1 MNQHSIFMKV
11 IAVILTVIMIV
22 GILPMTVLAQ
32 AVEDE
37 KEKFEQSGYSS
48 NVSQEEEEP
57 TVIGEDTERRNSEN
71 TKYFKMSDGTVKA
84 AMYNDP
90 VLYKDET
97 GKWQEI
103 DNSLDS
109 SNEVSND
116 EASDFNG
123 YETKKNK
130 FKVKFAKNASQKKL
144 VSMKMDNYSV
154 SLSLLN
160 KTKKNNS
167 SMKQEKKAKI
177 EDLTV
182 ASKASQKVYY
192 ENILP
197 DTNIEYIVNGSG
209 VKENIVVKSAQSS
222 YEYNFEIAVKDVT
235 LSLAEDGCIYAK
247 DATTGATVFVMPKPF
262 MLDANYE
269 YSNKVSYS
277 LSAKNKHKYEITI
290 SADSEWLNSGERAF
304 PVTIDPA
311 VQTKQTSSAINSV
324 YVAKGLPNQNRYS
337 DPMMMVGRESTDA
350 DICQGLIKFALPKI
364 NRGDVVIDAQLLS
377 KQVLMDAYSDTT
389 PDTAIEV
396 HAITESWNKNTVT
409 WNNKPAYESAVAD
422 FEILKASEKNSGA
435 KDRQW
440 NVTSIVKRWYENPSF
455 ANNGFLLRSSNEN
468 KESYNDSCIYMWVYG
483 EKYAQS
489 TAYPMLY
496 ITYRS
501 NKGLESY
508 WSYTDISAGR
518 AGTASICEFSG
529 NLVFTHSDVTT
540 AGSRAPASISHVFNN
555 YMAADSFGKV
565 MPYRGHGWMLSCQQ
579 QLLPSSK
586 VGLPAD
592 NQTNYPYVY
601 IDGDG
606 TEHYFYKKSDG
617 KMVDEDGM
625 GLTLTVPKTNNTQY
639 YKMADDKGNVVWFNN
654 NGSLSS
660 SVDSNGNSI
669 TNSYKSDGRTIQKVT
684 DGAGHAVTIAPTS
697 DNLAV
702 QTITDSAGRVTKYH
716 WNVGYLVGITYP
728 DGKKTEF
735 TYDSDKAIASVKSP
749 DGYKLEFSYTPL
761 ANGKRVSKVVESAN
775 GAAGQTITFDYS
787 QYGQT
792 VIRSSGKDGVFG
804 NSDDVYTTVKFD
816 SAGRTVCSEAT
827 SNGKSL
833 AASAAE
839 YTASSPNSNASNIK
853 QLNRLSK
860 SMTGGQ
866 YVRNYLRDGSA
877 EMTGTWT
884 KLQWNGTADFDGKP
898 VAADQLYG
906 RYSFYINSKT
916 FSNGAGARAYQ
927 SLASGQFK
935 AGTTYTYSAW
945 VKTKNIVPRDASN
958 PFGVQLLA
966 TYWTADG
973 SAVDSVSDTLTGTTD
988 STINDGWQRIS
999 VTFSVPTNANKVN
1012 CSIMVRDATG
1022 EAWFDGMQL
1031 EEGTSASPFNMIN
1044 NSSFER
1050 YSKASNGAY
1059 LPQDWSGYLTDKY
1072 DSVDNAH
1079 SRDSGHAFRFASV
1092 PTVPK
1097 EMNQQLYF
1105 GGTTAQNLDDTYILS
1120 GWVYANPVGGS
1131 NENNKVSL
1139 AAKVT
1144 YTDGTSY
1151 LNWFKYNSSVLGWQ
1165 YIMGAFTLRDGSKPT
1180 ANKTP
1185 ASLKI
1190 YLINYRQSNGSWFD
1204 NIQLVRDEA
1213 PSYTYNSDG
1222 KLVTVAANAKQKG
1235 TMEYSNGNLT
1245 KSVDAKGFNYTY
1257 KYDSKHNMTEAT
1269 SQGGAK
1275 YLYTYD
1281 SMGNPT
1287 SLKVKNDALCI
1298 ETGSTYTSNGA
1309 YVSQTSDQDG
1319 HTESY
1324 SYNET
1329 KGTLTKYTDK
1339 MGRVTNYSYDAN
1351 TDAVTSVSQTLSN
1364 GQTVSNSYT
1373 YDNYRLKT
1381 ISHNGFN
1388 YSFNYDNFGNV
1399 TQTKV
1404 GSQTLSTNTYG
1415 ANNSDLKRVTY
1426 GNGQYV
1432 DYTYDDYGNISAIS
1446 QNGKQNFKWQYDSA
1460 GNMYAHDD
1468 LINGQRFIYTYDSTG
1483 RLVRQNVLN
1492 GSRRSLYSSQYGY
1505 DLNNN
1510 VSRFTSLA
1518 GGVSATEGFE
1528 YGKDNL
1534 ASKYTY
1540 PSGKTATYT
1549 YDGIL
1554 RRNKTVINTTTPI
1567 EQTYKYMVSAR
1578 GNGAQTTKIEEEN
1591 LGGNLYK
1598 YTYDANGN
1606 ITCIMCKK
1614 GTDTAYVKQ
1623 QQFAYDELN
1632 QLVRADDLAK
1642 NRTEVYTY
1650 DNGGNI
1656 LSVKTYPLTWG
1667 SLNGVTATETTSFG
1681 YSDSNWKDKL
1691 TSIGDQ
1697 PVTYDEIGNPLS
1709 YRHYTL
1715 TWQNGR
1721 QLASLQIM
1729 QLKINYTYDVDGLRT
1744 SKSVPNIDLEHK
1756 YYYVGSRLQYED
1768 RGNSNALWYFYDA
1781 DGTPSG
1787 IRFRNNGGVVSD
1799 YYFVCNWRG
1808 DVIQIYNTAGELV
1821 STYDYDAWGNVTAHE
1836 TDKDTYGITNI
1847 NPIRYRG
1854 YYYDT
1859 ETGMYYVNSRYYD
1872 PAVKRFVNSDNSI
1885 LSSAS
1890 PQALTDKNLFAYCDN
1905 NPVTRTDGEGTIWHI
1920 VVGAVIGGI
1929 INSTTDIH
1937 GIVNAYKSG
1946 GNTTQAWLHFGI
1958 SFATGAVSGGLS
1970 MTGVGA
1976 VASAGINAALSGG
1989 GEFLNQ
1995 VVDHHFDETK
2005 IDYTSIA
2012 YETAIGAVTSYGNG
2026 AGSKSA
2032 TNLGKGT
2039 VSKSFKT
2046 FRGVIQKKNI
2056 KAALKAYKGKAV
2068 QQARYYLRTT
2078 RRMTGKLALNV
2089 AQSYFYNKVSSSYK
2103 KLLYKIRRRFN

>member
-1 MNQHSIFMKV
+1 MKKYSIFMKV
-11 IAVILTVIMIV
+11 IAVILTVTMII

-37 KEKFEQSGYSS
+37 KEKFEQNGYSS

-71 TKYFKMSDGTVKA
+71 TKYFKMSDGTIKA
-84 AMYNDP
+84 AMYNAP
-90 VLYKDET
+90 VLYKDGT

-109 SNEVSND
+109 SDEVSND

-130 FKVKFAKNASQKKL
+130 FKVKFAKNANQKKL

-269 YSNKVSYS
+269 YSDKVSYS

-290 SADSEWLNSGERAF
+290 SADSEWLNSSERAF

-311 VQTKQTSSAINSV
+311 IQTKQSISTIDSV

-396 HAITESWNKNTVT
+396 HAITKSWNVTTVT
-409 WNNKPAYESAVAD
+409 WNTKPTYESTVAD

-440 NVTSIVKRWYENPSF
+440 NVTSIVKRWYENPNF
-455 ANNGFLLRSSNEN
+455 ANNGLLLRSSNEN
-468 KESYNDSCIYMWVYG
+468 KSSYNDSCIYMWVYG

-529 NLVFTHSDVTT
+529 NLVFTHNDVTT

-555 YMAADSFGKV
+555 YMAAENFGTV
-565 MPYRGHGWMLSCQQ
+565 MPYRGKGWMLSCQQ

-592 NQTNYPYVY
+592 AQKKYPYVY

-617 KMVDEDGM
+617 TMVDEDGM
-625 GLTLTVPKTNNTQY
+625 GLTLTVPGKDKNGY
-639 YKMADDKGNVVWFNN
+639 YIVKDDKGNQMIFNVA
-654 NGSLSS
+654 GAFARSL
-660 SVDSNGNSI
+660 DSNGNQI
-669 TNSYKSDGRTIQKVT
+669 ANYYAAADNPKIWKVT
-684 DGAGHAVTIAPTS
+684 DGAGHAVTFTPTS
-697 DNLAV
+697 DSKTI
-702 QTITDSAGRVTKYH
+702 QKITDSSGRVTTYT
-716 WNVGYLVGITYP
+716 WNSDGRLTTITYP
-728 DGKKTEF
+728 DGKETKF
-735 TYDSDKAIASVKSP
+735 TYDSDGAMTSVIAP
-749 DGYKLEFSYTPL
+749 DGYKLQFTYTPL
-761 ANGKRVSKVVESAN
+761 AKGKRVSKVVESAN
-775 GAAGQTITFDYS
+775 GTAGQTITFDYS

-792 VIRSSGKDGVFG
+792 VIRSSGKDGVYG

-877 EMTGTWT
+877 DISGTWT
-884 KLQWNGTADFDGKP
+884 KAQWNGTADFVGQP
-898 VAADQLYG
+898 VDTDQLYG
-906 RYSFYINSKT
+906 RYSYYLNSKT
-916 FSNGAGARAYQ
+916 FSDKAAARAYQ
-927 SLASGQFK
+927 PLSSGQFG
-935 AGTTYTYSAW
+935 AGKTYTFSAW
-945 VKTKNIVPRDASN
+945 VKTKNIVPRDASI
-958 PFGVQLLA
+958 PFGAELMV
-966 TYWTADG
+966 TYWL
-973 SAVDSVSDTLTGTTD
+973 SNNKAVDVHSDVLVGTTD
-988 STINDGWQRIS
+988 STINNGWQRLA
-999 VTFSVPTNANKVN
+999 VTFTLPSDATRMNIN
-1012 CSIMVRDATG
+1012 IMVRDATG

-1050 YSKASNGAY
+1050 YSQASNGAY
-1059 LPQDWSGYLTDKY
+1059 LPQDWSGHLFDSG
-1072 DSVDNAH
+1072 DSVHNIHQKDDGH
-1079 SRDSGHAFRFASV
+1079 SFRFNSV
-1092 PTVPK
+1092 PTVEK
-1097 EMNQQLYF
+1097 SLIQTLYF
-1105 GGTTAQNLDDTYILS
+1105 KGKTAQNLDDTYILS

-1131 NENNKVSL
+1131 NENNRVGL
-1139 AAKVT
+1139 AIKIF
-1144 YTDGTSY
+1144 YSDGTY
-1151 LNWFKYNSSVLGWQ
+1151 YVRWFDYNNSVMGSQ
-1165 YIMGAFTLRDGSKPT
+1165 YVMGAFTLRDGSKPT

-1185 ASLKI
+1185 TSMNV
-1190 YLINYRQSNGSWFD
+1190 YLINFKQSNNSWFD

-1245 KSVDAKGFNYTY
+1245 KSVDAKGFNYSY
-1257 KYDSKHNMTEAT
+1257 KYDDNHNMTEAT
-1269 SQGGAK
+1269 NQSGVK
-1275 YLYTYD
+1275 YAYVYD
-1281 SMGNPT
+1281 KMGNPT
-1287 SLKVKNDALCI
+1287 SLKVKVNDNYYI
-1298 ETGSTYTSNGA
+1298 ETGATYTANGA

-1319 HTESY
+1319 YTESY
-1324 SYNET
+1324 LYNDT
-1329 KGTLTKYTDK
+1329 RGTLTKYTDK
-1339 MGRVTNYSYDAN
+1339 MGRVTNYTYDNN

-1388 YSFNYDNFGNV
+1388 YSFAYDNFGNV

-1404 GSQTLSTNTYG
+1404 GTQVLSTNTYG
-1415 ANNSDLKRVTY
+1415 ANNGDLKQVKY
-1426 GNGQYV
+1426 GNNDYV

-1446 QNGKQNFKWQYDSA
+1446 QNGTKNFTWQYDST
-1460 GNMYAHDD
+1460 GNLYSHED
-1468 LINGQRFIYTYDSTG
+1468 LVNNQRFVYTYDSTG
-1483 RLVRQNVLN
+1483 RLVRQQVLDN
-1492 GSRRSLYSSQYGY
+1492 SKKNIYSSQYGY

-1510 VSRFTSLA
+1510 VSRFASSA
-1518 GGVSATEGFE
+1518 GGVSVTENFE

-1554 RRNKTVINTTTPI
+1554 RRNSTVINTTAPI
-1567 EQTYKYMVSAR
+1567 QQTYKYMASAR
-1578 GNGAQTTKIEEEN
+1578 GNNAQTTKIEEEI
-1591 LGGNLYK
+1591 LGGNSYK

-1606 ITCIMCKK
+1606 ITSVLLKK
-1614 GTDTAYVKQ
+1614 STESAYTKQ

-1632 QLVRADDLAK
+1632 QLIRADDLAK

-1656 LSVKTYPLTWG
+1656 LSTTVYPLTWG
-1667 SLNGVTATETTSFG
+1667 SLSGVTATDTTTYTYG
-1681 YSDSNWKDKL
+1681 DSNWKDKL
-1691 TSIGDQ
+1691 TAYGDT
-1697 PVTYDEIGNPLS
+1697 PITYDAIGNPLT
-1709 YRHYTL
+1709 YRGYTL

-1721 QLASLQIM
+1721 QLASM
-1729 QLKINYTYDVDGLRT
+1729 KFRTINIGFTYDVDGLRT
-1744 SKSVPNIDLEHK
+1744 SKTIPNVGLEHK
-1756 YYYVGSRLQYED
+1756 YYYVGDRLQYETL
-1768 RGNSNALWYFYDA
+1768 GGSSALWYFYDA
-1781 DGTPSG
+1781 DGNPSG
-1787 IRFRNNGGVVSD
+1787 IRYKDNSGTVND

-1808 DVIQIYNTAGELV
+1808 DVIQIYNASGTLV
-1821 STYDYDAWGNVTAHE
+1821 GSYTYDTWGRVTENATSADTENITE
-1836 TDKDTYGITNI
+1836 T

-1859 ETGMYYVNSRYYD
+1859 ETRLYYVNSRYYD
-1872 PAVKRFVNSDNSI
+1872 PAVKRMLNADDDS
-1885 LSSAS
+1885 LSTAT
-1890 PQALTDKNLFAYCDN
+1890 PQGLTDKNYFAYCDN
-1905 NPVTRTDGEGTIWHI
+1905 NPVVRVDSNGEFWNY
-1920 VVGAVIGGI
+1920 VVGAVVGG
-1929 INSTTDIH
+1929 
-1937 GIVNAYKSG
+1937 
-1946 GNTTQAWLHFGI
+1946 
-1958 SFATGAVSGGLS
+1958 
-1970 MTGVGA
+1970 
-1976 VASAGINAALSGG
+1976 
-1989 GEFLNQ
+1989 
-1995 VVDHHFDETK
+1995 
-2005 IDYTSIA
+2005 
-2012 YETAIGAVTSYGNG
+2012 AIGAVSTAIAGGDAKAVVLSAGIGAVGGLIGASGLPAVAQIVAGGVLGGAGNFANQFFIEKISLENIDWGDIIIDSAIGAAASAISYGITKN
-2026 AGSKSA
+2026 ASQAAS
-2032 TNLGKGT
+2032 NLMGKGAYRVVKGEQRILKGDRYGKAAIKRGMST
-2039 VSKSFKT
+2039 LQNGIKRMNTARGKSSVVGSLISGFVT
-2046 FRGVIQKKNI
+2046 GAKNI
-2056 KAALKAYKGKAV
+2056 F
-2068 QQARYYLRTT
+2068 R
-2078 RRMTGKLALNV
+2078 
-2089 AQSYFYNKVSSSYK
+2089 
-2103 KLLYKIRRRFN
+2103 KIFR

>member
-1 MNQHSIFMKV
+1 MKKYSIFMKV
-11 IAVILTVIMIV
+11 IAVILTVTMII

-37 KEKFEQSGYSS
+37 KEKFEQNGYSS

-71 TKYFKMSDGTVKA
+71 TKYFKMSDGTIKA

-90 VLYKDET
+90 VLYKDGT

-247 DATTGATVFVMPKPF
+247 DATTGTTVFVMPKPF

-290 SADSEWLNSGERAF
+290 SADSEWLNSSERAF

-311 VQTKQTSSAINSV
+311 IQTKQSISTIDSV

-396 HAITESWNKNTVT
+396 HAITKSWNVTTVT
-409 WNNKPAYESAVAD
+409 WNTKPTYESTVAD

-440 NVTSIVKRWYENPSF
+440 NVTSIVKRWYENPNF
-455 ANNGFLLRSSNEN
+455 ANNGLLLRSSNEN
-468 KESYNDSCIYMWVYG
+468 KTSYNDSCIYMWVYG

-529 NLVFTHSDVTT
+529 NLVFTHNDVTT

-555 YMAADSFGKV
+555 YMAAENFGIV

-592 NQTNYPYVY
+592 AQKTYPYVY

-617 KMVDEDGM
+617 TMVDEDGM
-625 GLTLTVPKTNNTQY
+625 GLTLTVPKTNNTKY
-639 YKMADDKGNVVWFNN
+639 YKMADDKGNIVWFNN
-654 NGSLSS
+654 YGSLSS

-669 TNSYKSDGRTIQKVT
+669 TNSYKSDGKSIQKVT
-684 DGAGHAVTIAPTS
+684 DGAGHSVTIAPTP

-702 QTITDSAGRVTKYH
+702 QTITDSAGRVTRYN
-716 WNVGYLVGITYP
+716 WSAGLLLSITYP
-728 DGKKTEF
+728 DGKKTTF
-735 TYDSDKAIASVKSP
+735 TYDNTDKAMTSITAP
-749 DGYKLEFSYTPL
+749 DGYKLQFTYTPL
-761 ANGKRVSKVVESAN
+761 AKGKRVSKVVESAN
-775 GAAGQTITFDYS
+775 GTAGQTITFDYS

-792 VIRSSGKDGVFG
+792 VIHSSGKDGVYG

-877 EMTGTWT
+877 DMSGTWT

-927 SLASGQFK
+927 SLTSGQFK

-945 VKTKNIVPRDASN
+945 VKTKNIVPRDTAK
-958 PFGVQLLA
+958 PFGAQLFT
-966 TYWTADG
+966 TYWKSDG
-973 SAVDSVSDTLTGTTD
+973 TAVDSVSDVLTGTTD
-988 STINDGWQRIS
+988 STINDGWQRLS
-999 VTFSVPTNANKVN
+999 VTFTVPSGATKVN
-1012 CSIMVRDATG
+1012 CNIMVRDATG

-1050 YSKASNGAY
+1050 YSQASNGAY
-1059 LPQDWSGYLTDKY
+1059 LPQDWSGYLTDSG
-1072 DSVDNAH
+1072 DSVNNAY
-1079 SRDSGHAFRFASV
+1079 SKDSGHAFRFTSV
-1092 PTVPK
+1092 PTVAK

-1105 GGTTAQNLDDTYILS
+1105 GGKTAQNLDDTYILS

-1151 LNWFKYNSSVLGWQ
+1151 LNWFKFNSSVMGWQ

-1190 YLINYRQSNGSWFD
+1190 YLINYRQSNNSWFD

-1245 KSVDAKGFNYTY
+1245 KSVDAKGFNYSY

-1269 SQGGAK
+1269 SQGGTK

-1287 SLKVKNDALCI
+1287 SLKVKSNDSLYI
-1298 ETGSTYTSNGA
+1298 DTGATYTANGA

-1319 HTESY
+1319 YTESY
-1324 SYNET
+1324 SYNDA

-1339 MGRVTNYSYDAN
+1339 MGRVTNYTYDNN

-1364 GQTVSNSYT
+1364 GQNVTNSYT

-1388 YSFNYDNFGNV
+1388 YSFAYDNFGNV

-1404 GSQTLSTNTYG
+1404 GSQVLSTNTYG
-1415 ANNSDLKRVTY
+1415 NNNGDLKQVKY
-1426 GNGQYV
+1426 GNNDYV

-1446 QNGKQNFKWQYDSA
+1446 QNGTKNFTWQYDST
-1460 GNMYAHDD
+1460 GNLYSHED
-1468 LINGQRFIYTYDSTG
+1468 LVNNQRFVYTYDSTG
-1483 RLVRQNVLN
+1483 RLVRQQVLN
-1492 GSRRSLYSSQYGY
+1492 SSKKNIYSSQYGY

-1510 VSRFTSLA
+1510 VSRFTSSA
-1518 GGVSATEGFE
+1518 GGVSVTENFE

-1554 RRNKTVINTTTPI
+1554 RRNTAVVNTDTPI
-1567 EQTYKYMVSAR
+1567 NIQYVYRMSDRGGQAR
-1578 GNGAQTTKIEEEN
+1578 TTKIGWEHINNYIYGYE
-1591 LGGNLYK
+1591 
-1598 YTYDANGN
+1598 YDANGN
-1606 ITCIMCKK
+1606 ITKITRRDK
-1614 GTDTAYVKQ
+1614 TVANSTYETQ

-1632 QLVRADDLAK
+1632 QLIRADDLAK
-1642 NRTEVYTY
+1642 NCTEVYNY

-1656 LSVKTYPLTWG
+1656 LSTKVYPLTWG
-1667 SLNGVTATETTSFG
+1667 SLSGVTATKTTNYTYG
-1681 YSDSNWKDKL
+1681 DSNWKDKL
-1691 TSIGDQ
+1691 TAYGSTPI
-1697 PVTYDEIGNPLS
+1697 TYDAIGNPLT
-1709 YRHYTL
+1709 YRGFTL

-1721 QLASLQIM
+1721 QLAAM
-1729 QLKINYTYDVDGLRT
+1729 QFMQMRIGFTYDVDGLRT
-1744 SKSVPNIDLEHK
+1744 SKTIFNVDLEHK
-1756 YYYVGSRLQYED
+1756 YYYADDRLQYETIGD
-1768 RGNSNALWYFYDA
+1768 SSALWYFYDA
-1781 DGTPSG
+1781 DGNPSG
-1787 IRFRNNGGVVSD
+1787 IRYKDNSGTVND

-1808 DVIQIYNTAGELV
+1808 DVIQIYNASGTLV
-1821 STYDYDAWGNVTAHE
+1821 GSYTYDAWGKVTENATAADTQNITE
-1836 TDKDTYGITNI
+1836 T

-1859 ETGMYYVNSRYYD
+1859 ETRLYYLKSRYYD
-1872 PAVKRFVNSDNSI
+1872 PAVKRFLNADGNVATGQGVIGNNM
-1885 LSSAS
+1885 
-1890 PQALTDKNLFAYCDN
+1890 FAYCIN
-1905 NPVTRTDGEGTIWHI
+1905 NPVIYEDHEGEMAGSLAGALTWTAAAGGSNAWNPVGWILLGVTVVIIAICVIPWDNVRRNLSKSWSRVRRSIRYAAISRAIANSVAKAKTKIRKEKRRYDYWIASYVNFGDGRGTYIPTKPLSYSQAI
-1920 VVGAVIGGI
+1920 SYVRRGG
-1929 INSTTDIH
+1929 NVFADSA
-1937 GIVNAYKSG
+1937 GSAYKLAKAVG
-1946 GNTTQAWLHFGI
+1946 GGMPVKDPAH
-1958 SFATGAVSGGLS
+1958 GGL
-1970 MTGVGA
+1970 GYWRHYHA
-1976 VASAGINAALSGG
+1976 
-1989 GEFLNQ
+1989 
-1995 VVDHHFDETK
+1995 
-2005 IDYTSIA
+2005 
-2012 YETAIGAVTSYGNG
+2012 
-2026 AGSKSA
+2026 
-2032 TNLGKGT
+2032 
-2039 VSKSFKT
+2039 
-2046 FRGVIQKKNI
+2046 
-2056 KAALKAYKGKAV
+2056 
-2068 QQARYYLRTT
+2068 T
-2078 RRMTGKLALNV
+2078 RRGKRTGGHI
-2089 AQSYFYNKVSSSYK
+2089 FYV
-2103 KLLYKIRRRFN
+2103 

>member
-1 MNQHSIFMKV
+1 MKKYSIFMKV
-11 IAVILTVIMIV
+11 IAVILTVTMII

-37 KEKFEQSGYSS
+37 KEKFEQNGYSS

-71 TKYFKMSDGTVKA
+71 TKYFKMSDGTIKA
-84 AMYNDP
+84 AMYNAP
-90 VLYKDET
+90 VLYKDGT

-109 SNEVSND
+109 SDEVSND

-130 FKVKFAKNASQKKL
+130 FKVKFAKNANQKKL

-269 YSNKVSYS
+269 YSDKVSYS

-290 SADSEWLNSGERAF
+290 SADSEWLNSSERAF

-311 VQTKQTSSAINSV
+311 IQTKQSISTIDSV

-396 HAITESWNKNTVT
+396 HAITKSWNVTTVT
-409 WNNKPAYESAVAD
+409 WNTKPTYESTVAD

-440 NVTSIVKRWYENPSF
+440 NVTSIVKRWYENPNF
-455 ANNGFLLRSSNEN
+455 ANNGLLLRSSNEN
-468 KESYNDSCIYMWVYG
+468 KSSYNDSCIYMWVYG

-529 NLVFTHSDVTT
+529 NLVFTHNDVTT

-555 YMAADSFGKV
+555 YMAAENFGTV
-565 MPYRGHGWMLSCQQ
+565 MPYRGKGWMLSCQQ

-592 NQTNYPYVY
+592 AQKKYPYVY

-617 KMVDEDGM
+617 TMVDEDGM
-625 GLTLTVPKTNNTQY
+625 GLTLTVPGKDKNGY
-639 YKMADDKGNVVWFNN
+639 YIVKDDKGNQMIFNVA
-654 NGSLSS
+654 GAFARSL
-660 SVDSNGNSI
+660 DSNGNQI
-669 TNSYKSDGRTIQKVT
+669 ANYYAAADNPKIWKVT
-684 DGAGHAVTIAPTS
+684 DGAGHAVTFTPTS
-697 DNLAV
+697 DSKTI
-702 QTITDSAGRVTKYH
+702 QKITDSSGRVTTYT
-716 WNVGYLVGITYP
+716 WNSDGRLTTITYP
-728 DGKKTEF
+728 DGKETKF
-735 TYDSDKAIASVKSP
+735 TYDSDGAMTSVIAP
-749 DGYKLEFSYTPL
+749 DGYKLQFTYTPL
-761 ANGKRVSKVVESAN
+761 AKGKRVSKVVESAN
-775 GAAGQTITFDYS
+775 GTAGQTITFDYS

-792 VIRSSGKDGVFG
+792 VIRSSGKDGVYG

-877 EMTGTWT
+877 DISGTWT
-884 KLQWNGTADFDGKP
+884 KAQWNGTADFVGQP
-898 VAADQLYG
+898 VDTDQLYG
-906 RYSFYINSKT
+906 RYSYYLNSKT
-916 FSNGAGARAYQ
+916 FSDKAAARAYQ
-927 SLASGQFK
+927 PLSSGQFG
-935 AGTTYTYSAW
+935 AGKTYTFSAW
-945 VKTKNIVPRDASN
+945 VKTKNIVPRDASI
-958 PFGVQLLA
+958 PFGAELMV
-966 TYWTADG
+966 TYWL
-973 SAVDSVSDTLTGTTD
+973 SNNKAVDVHSDVLVGTTD
-988 STINDGWQRIS
+988 STINNGWQRLA
-999 VTFSVPTNANKVN
+999 VTFTLPSDATRMNIN
-1012 CSIMVRDATG
+1012 IMVRDATG

-1050 YSKASNGAY
+1050 YSQASNGAY
-1059 LPQDWSGYLTDKY
+1059 LPQDWSGHLFDSG
-1072 DSVDNAH
+1072 DSVHNIHQKDDGH
-1079 SRDSGHAFRFASV
+1079 SFRFNSV
-1092 PTVPK
+1092 PTVEK
-1097 EMNQQLYF
+1097 SLIQTLYF
-1105 GGTTAQNLDDTYILS
+1105 KGKTAQNLDDTYILS

-1131 NENNKVSL
+1131 NENNRVGL
-1139 AAKVT
+1139 AIKIF
-1144 YTDGTSY
+1144 YSDGTY
-1151 LNWFKYNSSVLGWQ
+1151 YVRWFDYNNSVMGSQ
-1165 YIMGAFTLRDGSKPT
+1165 YVMGAFTLRDGSKPT

-1185 ASLKI
+1185 TSMNV
-1190 YLINYRQSNGSWFD
+1190 YLINFKQSNNSWFD

-1245 KSVDAKGFNYTY
+1245 KSVDAKGFNYSY
-1257 KYDSKHNMTEAT
+1257 KYDDNHNMTEAT
-1269 SQGGAK
+1269 NQSGVK
-1275 YLYTYD
+1275 YAYVYD
-1281 SMGNPT
+1281 KMGNPT
-1287 SLKVKNDALCI
+1287 SLKVKVNDNYYI
-1298 ETGSTYTSNGA
+1298 ETGATYTANGA

-1319 HTESY
+1319 YTESY
-1324 SYNET
+1324 LYNDT
-1329 KGTLTKYTDK
+1329 RGTLTKYTDK
-1339 MGRVTNYSYDAN
+1339 MGRVTNYTYDNN

-1388 YSFNYDNFGNV
+1388 YSFAYDNFGNV

-1404 GSQTLSTNTYG
+1404 GTQVLSTNTYG
-1415 ANNSDLKRVTY
+1415 ANNGDLKQVKY
-1426 GNGQYV
+1426 GNNDYV

-1446 QNGKQNFKWQYDSA
+1446 QNGTKNFTWQYDST
-1460 GNMYAHDD
+1460 GNLYSHED
-1468 LINGQRFIYTYDSTG
+1468 LVNNQRFVYTYDSTG
-1483 RLVRQNVLN
+1483 RLVRQQVLDN
-1492 GSRRSLYSSQYGY
+1492 SKKNIYSSQYGY

-1510 VSRFTSLA
+1510 VSRFASSA
-1518 GGVSATEGFE
+1518 GGVSVTENFE

-1554 RRNKTVINTTTPI
+1554 RRNSTVINTTAPI
-1567 EQTYKYMVSAR
+1567 QQTYKYMASAR
-1578 GNGAQTTKIEEEN
+1578 GNNAQTTKIEEEI
-1591 LGGNLYK
+1591 LGGNSYK

-1606 ITCIMCKK
+1606 ITSVLLKK
-1614 GTDTAYVKQ
+1614 STESAYTKQ

-1632 QLVRADDLAK
+1632 QLIRADDLAK

-1656 LSVKTYPLTWG
+1656 LSTTVYPLTWG
-1667 SLNGVTATETTSFG
+1667 SLSGVTATDTTTYTYG
-1681 YSDSNWKDKL
+1681 DSNWKDKL
-1691 TSIGDQ
+1691 TAYGDT
-1697 PVTYDEIGNPLS
+1697 PITYDAIGNPLT
-1709 YRHYTL
+1709 YRGYTL

-1721 QLASLQIM
+1721 QLASM
-1729 QLKINYTYDVDGLRT
+1729 KFRTINIGFTYDVDGLRT
-1744 SKSVPNIDLEHK
+1744 SKTIPNVGLEHK
-1756 YYYVGSRLQYED
+1756 YYYVGDRLQYETL
-1768 RGNSNALWYFYDA
+1768 GGSSALWYFYDA
-1781 DGTPSG
+1781 DGNPSG
-1787 IRFRNNGGVVSD
+1787 IRYKDNSGTVND

-1808 DVIQIYNTAGELV
+1808 DVIQIYNASGTLV
-1821 STYDYDAWGNVTAHE
+1821 GSYTYDAWGRVTENATSADTENITE
-1836 TDKDTYGITNI
+1836 T

-1859 ETGMYYVNSRYYD
+1859 ETRLYYVNSRYYD
-1872 PAVKRFVNSDNSI
+1872 PAVKRMLNADDDS
-1885 LSSAS
+1885 LSTAT
-1890 PQALTDKNLFAYCDN
+1890 PQGLTDKNYFAYCDN
-1905 NPVTRTDGEGTIWHI
+1905 NPVVRVDSNGEFWNY
-1920 VVGAVIGGI
+1920 VVGAVVGG
-1929 INSTTDIH
+1929 
-1937 GIVNAYKSG
+1937 
-1946 GNTTQAWLHFGI
+1946 
-1958 SFATGAVSGGLS
+1958 
-1970 MTGVGA
+1970 
-1976 VASAGINAALSGG
+1976 
-1989 GEFLNQ
+1989 
-1995 VVDHHFDETK
+1995 
-2005 IDYTSIA
+2005 
-2012 YETAIGAVTSYGNG
+2012 AIGAVSTAIAGGDAKAVVLSAGIGAVGGLIGASGLPAVAQIVAGGVLGGAGNFANQFFIEKISLENIDWGDIIIDSAIGAAASAISYGITKN
-2026 AGSKSA
+2026 ASQAAS
-2032 TNLGKGT
+2032 NLMGKGAYRVVKGEQRILKGDRYGKAAIKRGMST
-2039 VSKSFKT
+2039 LQNGIKRMNTARGKSSVVGSLISGFVT
-2046 FRGVIQKKNI
+2046 GAKNI
-2056 KAALKAYKGKAV
+2056 F
-2068 QQARYYLRTT
+2068 R
-2078 RRMTGKLALNV
+2078 
-2089 AQSYFYNKVSSSYK
+2089 
-2103 KLLYKIRRRFN
+2103 KIFR